1 MATSPDEGDPDA
13 HRHIA
18 ARRVSSA
25 WVTANCAAPAVQ
37 AIAIVPL
44 RATSLVAA
52 RDAARDLYVTGAVAA
67 THRDASVRP
76 QPVRIDSNV
85 TLGPIDGYLKYFTPI
100 RNRELDVESR
110 VCAANADDTSPSG
123 CANVNSVGFTMPAAV
138 TDAST
143 SRPPK

>member
-1 MATSPDEGDPDA
+1 M
-13 HRHIA
+13 
-18 ARRVSSA
+18 SSA

-52 RDAARDLYVTGAVAA
+52 RDAARDLHVTGAVAA
-67 THRDASVRP
+67 TRRRDASVRP

-123 CANVNSVGFTMPAAV
+123 SANVNSVGFTMPAAV